1 MDLESVSELPK
12 TFPKVVKLARTVDAT
27 GIHAAGDLPTP
38 PELRERSTFPIK
50 KLDVGSRCEI
60 KKLDI

>member
-27 GIHAAGDLPTP
+27 GIHAAGDFPTP
-38 PELRERSTFPIK
+38 PELRDRTIFRYQK
-50 KLDVGSRCEI
+50 F
-60 KKLDI
+60 DIGIDPKI